1 MDNTRNKF
9 GVIVLG
15 VIILFFIVGG
25 YFFMDYMLKTPD
37 KDKKNNKQ
45 EPEVVDL
52 RINKSK
58 DYIYYDNETEII
70 DDIFKRDVII
80 NIEGYEIIND
90 TLHSELESIN
100 SNQVKVTTEEIPEG
114 TTCEN
119 DLYSFSYRDYEIME
133 YGDYKSLVIK
143 DYDYNCVTSS
153 LPKVVKS
160 YVINI
165 TDGKNLTNEE
175 LLTKFNL
182 NEDNILEQVKK
193 RLEDTQIL
201 DEDVQVIDVDGTL
214 NDIKNSTYGTNKA
227 LSISKN
233 GKLMLNFIVKSNKI
247 NYNDSIE
254 LN

>member
-1 MDNTRNKF
+1 MDNTKNKIGMAF
-9 GVIVLG
+9 LIIVLLTF
-15 VIILFFIVGG
+15 IIGG
-25 YFFMDYMLKTPD
+25 YIFMNYMLKTPPKKTNVENKEEVADNRID
-37 KDKKNNKQ
+37 KQ
-45 EPEVVDL
+45 
-52 RINKSK
+52 K
-58 DYIYYDNETEII
+58 DYIYFEEPI
-70 DDIFKRDVII
+70 
-80 NIEGYEIIND
+80 EIIND
-90 TLHSELESIN
+90 IYKQDVVFNISGLEDITNKLHNELEEISKKE
-100 SNQVKVTTEEIPEG
+100 VKVTNEEIPEG
-114 TTCEN
+114 ITCEN

-160 YVINI
+160 YVIN
-165 TDGKNLTNEE
+165 TNDGKNLTNEE

>member
-15 VIILFFIVGG
+15 IILLFFIVGG

-80 NIEGYEIIND
+80 NIGGYEIIND

-100 SNQVKVTTEEIPEG
+100 SNQVRVTTEEIPEG

-143 DYDYNCVTSS
+143 DYDYN
-153 LPKVVKS
+153 
-160 YVINI
+160 
-165 TDGKNLTNEE
+165 GKNLTNEE

>member
-15 VIILFFIVGG
+15 VILLFFIVGG

-100 SNQVKVTTEEIPEG
+100 SNQVRVTTEEIPEG

-165 TDGKNLTNEE
+165 NDGKNLTNEE

>member
-15 VIILFFIVGG
+15 IILLFFIVGG

-119 DLYSFSYRDYEIME
+119 DLYSFVTMEEIDKLKNECKLVREKIISQDGLTDYFRREIN
-133 YGDYKSLVIK
+133 SLDEEEFKLYLKYHFSICEK
-143 DYDYNCVTSS
+143 YEFLGTSS
-153 LPKVVKS
+153 HVM
-160 YVINI
+160 
-165 TDGKNLTNEE
+165 D
-175 LLTKFNL
+175 
-182 NEDNILEQVKK
+182 ILRK
-193 RLEDTQIL
+193 
-201 DEDVQVIDVDGTL
+201 
-214 NDIKNSTYGTNKA
+214 
-227 LSISKN
+227 
-233 GKLMLNFIVKSNKI
+233 
-247 NYNDSIE
+247 
-254 LN
+254 